1 MKTFVSVHVVK
12 QSHSMR
18 RKIYRD
24 RGKTKIK
31 HYKPLTFLKSQYRHF
46 FLPHCSKK
54 KKKRQKSSPS
64 LITTPFPTQPHK
76 NQKTQR

>member
-24 RGKTKIK
+24 RGKKIK

-46 FLPHCSKK
+46 FFLPHCFKK
-54 KKKRQKSSPS
+54 KGKKAALVS
-64 LITTPFPTQPHK
+64 
-76 NQKTQR
+76 

>member
-24 RGKTKIK
+24 RGKKIK

-46 FLPHCSKK
+46 LFYLIVLRKK
-54 KKKRQKSSPS
+54 AKK
-64 LITTPFPTQPHK
+64 QP
-76 NQKTQR
+76 